1 MNIDRDQL
9 YDGSKDLVERLA
21 DRLPDADVET
31 FLSLHDVGEPIYLLN
46 LLCAGLVKW
55 RTEITPAERDALATL
70 IVGVASTN
78 ERYPYLVDTD
88 GTLAALNVVE

>member
-46 LLCAGLVKW
+46 LLCAGLIKW
-55 RTEITPAERDALATL
+55 RTEITPDERDALATL
-70 IVGVASTN
+70 VVGVASTN
-78 ERYPYLVDTD
+78 DEYRYLVDAE
-88 GTLAALNVVE
+88 GTLAALNVVG

>member
-55 RTEITPAERDALATL
+55 QTEITPEERDALAIL
-70 IVGVASTN
+70 IVGVATTN
-78 ERYPYLVDTD
+78 ERYPFLVDTE
-88 GTLAALNVVE
+88 GTLAAVNVVG

>member
-9 YDGSKDLVERLA
+9 YDGSKSLVERLA

-46 LLCAGLVKW
+46 LLCAGLIKW
-55 RTEITPAERDALATL
+55 QTRITPEERDALATL
-70 IVGVASTN
+70 IVGVATTN
-78 ERYPYLVDTD
+78 ERYPHLVDTEA
-88 GTLAALNVVE
+88 TLAALNVGG